1 MADEAKIKINGTLIP
16 TPSEISVEINN
27 LDSDSVRPVSTGIL
41 RRNRIRSN
49 MLKITCTYKLN
60 TFTDVMNI
68 LKVLTPA
75 EFTAELY
82 IPDHG
87 IRGTKKM
94 YASNKKYNYKRVQSG
109 LKADSFSFSLIE
121 V

>member
-16 TPSEISVEINN
+16 TPSEISVEIND
-27 LDSDSVRPVSTGIL
+27 LDSDSVRPVSTGVL

-94 YASNKKYNYKRVQSG
+94 YASNKKYNYKPVYNSRSYSSG
-109 LKADSFSFSLIE
+109 AYWC
-121 V
+121 

>member
-16 TPSEISVEINN
+16 TPSEISVEIND

-75 EFTAELY
+75 ELY